1 MNNNIIVPNKPVLLI
16 ATMISTI
23 MLVASSIPSLV
34 PAMAF
39 AQQDGSARD
48 LLGQLNLDSDN
59 QDNIAE
65 NEGDD
70 NSVLVDPTIQT
81 SVQTAVNI
89 NNDNDVAFSEGCAE
103 INDDDQV
110 IQVNEQAADQVVH
123 KNNDVGDGGVL
134 VDPTIQTS
142 VQTAVNINNDNDV
155 YIVLG
160 CHDGDVKISDN
171 DQVIQV
177 NEQIANQEVLSD
189 SEEGDGG
196 VLVSQQTQRSTQTAI
211 NHNEDNDRVVYVE
224 SPNLLESSIATQP
237 TTLFS
242 YLSKIIYMR

>member
-1 MNNNIIVPNKPVLLI
+1 
-16 ATMISTI
+16 MISTI

-39 AQQDGSARD
+39 AQQDGSAHD
-48 LLGQLNLDSDN
+48 LLGQLDLDSNNN
-59 QDNIAE
+59 QNNIAE
-65 NEGDD
+65 NAVDD

-81 SVQTAVNI
+81 SVQTAVNVNN
-89 NNDNDVAFSEGCAE
+89 NNDVYFSEGCAE

-142 VQTAVNINNDNDV
+142 VPTAANINTDNDV

-177 NEQIANQEVLSD
+177 NEQVANPEVLSD

-196 VLVSQQTQRSTQTAI
+196 VLVSQQTQRSAQTAI
-211 NHNEDNDRVVYVE
+211 NHNEDNDRLVYIE
-224 SPNLLESSIATQP
+224 SPNMLESSSATQP

>member
-1 MNNNIIVPNKPVLLI
+1 MMSAI
-16 ATMISTI
+16 T
-23 MLVASSIPSLV
+23 LVASPIPSLV
-34 PAMAF
+34 PSLAF
-39 AQQDGSARD
+39 AQQDGSALD
-48 LLGQLNLDSDN
+48 LLGQLNLDSNNN

-65 NEGDD
+65 NEVDD
-70 NSVLVDPTIQT
+70 NSVLVDPTKQT

-89 NNDNDVAFSEGCAE
+89 NNDNDVSFSEGCAE
-103 INDDDQV
+103 INDNDQV
-110 IQVNEQAADQVVH
+110 IQVNELAADQVVH
-123 KNNDVGDGGVL
+123 KNSDVGDGGVNV
-134 VDPTIQTS
+134 VDPTKQTS

-160 CHDGDVKISDN
+160 CNDGNVKISDN

-177 NEQIANQEVLSD
+177 NEQIGNQEALSD

-196 VLVSQQTQRSTQTAI
+196 VLVSQQTQRSAQTAI
-211 NHNEDNDRVVYVE
+211 NHNKDNDRVVYIE
-224 SPNLLESSIATQP
+224 SPILLESSSATQP

>member
-1 MNNNIIVPNKPVLLI
+1 
-16 ATMISTI
+16 
-23 MLVASSIPSLV
+23 
-34 PAMAF
+34 
-39 AQQDGSARD
+39 
-48 LLGQLNLDSDN
+48 
-59 QDNIAE
+59 
-65 NEGDD
+65 
-70 NSVLVDPTIQT
+70 
-81 SVQTAVNI
+81 
-89 NNDNDVAFSEGCAE
+89 
-103 INDDDQV
+103 
-110 IQVNEQAADQVVH
+110 
-123 KNNDVGDGGVL
+123 VL

-160 CHDGDVKISDN
+160 WYDGDVKINDA

-177 NEQIANQEVLSD
+177 NEQIANQEALSD

-196 VLVSQQTQRSTQTAI
+196 VLVSQQTQRSAQTAI

-237 TTLFS
+237 PTLFS

>member
-1 MNNNIIVPNKPVLLI
+1 
-16 ATMISTI
+16 MISTI

-48 LLGQLNLDSDN
+48 LLGQLNLASDN

-70 NSVLVDPTIQT
+70 NS
-81 SVQTAVNI
+81 
-89 NNDNDVAFSEGCAE
+89 
-103 INDDDQV
+103 
-110 IQVNEQAADQVVH
+110 
-123 KNNDVGDGGVL
+123 VL

-196 VLVSQQTQRSTQTAI
+196 VLVSQQTQRSTPTAI